1 MPVAAAEPMRL
12 RTACESCGCR
22 YSYIGAAF
30 FCPACGAN
38 SAHHT
43 FRQTLSAVR
52 AAAGTGDVLR
62 KSLDAD
68 QAEVLIR
75 SLLEKGVQ
83 DAVMS
88 FQRLCEQIY
97 AGFAG
102 APAARRNAFQN
113 LGDGSALWAKATGRS
128 FDEMLT
134 SDEMQKLRKYFQQR
148 HLLAHRQGIV
158 DEDYITRSSDKTYA
172 TGQRLIMTPSAVLEF
187 ADLVERL
194 GNALIESVRRP

>member
-1 MPVAAAEPMRL
+1 L
-12 RTACESCGCR
+12 
-22 YSYIGAAF
+22 
-30 FCPACGAN
+30 
-38 SAHHT
+38 
-43 FRQTLSAVR
+43 R

-97 AGFAG
+97 AGFPA
-102 APAARRNAFQN
+102 APAARRNAFQS
-113 LGDGSALWAKATGRS
+113 LSDSSALWAEATGRS

-134 SDEMQKLRKYFQQR
+134 PDEMQKLRVYFQQR
-148 HLLAHRQGIV
+148 HLLAHRQGII
-158 DEDYITRSSDKTYA
+158 DDDYIARSGDKTYA
-172 TGQRLIMTPSAVLEF
+172 AGQRLVITHSAVLEF
-187 ADLVERL
+187 AGLVERL
-194 GNALIESVRRP
+194 GSALIDSGQTSFA